1 MGFELPEVLKVSK
14 QMENKLVGKKIT
26 NIVLTE
32 YSKSIIKQGM
42 SNLDTRQNDILNNS
56 IKKIKPKGKWIF
68 LEFQNNNI
76 LMFGEI
82 IGKFSYIEKGESLP
96 LKYHVI
102 FQFDDGSSLTFQ
114 SSLYAFLTV
123 ATREEK
129 EMHRYAGN
137 VGPSPNESNFSLDYF
152 LQVLSNNEKKPIK
165 SALNIQDQISGLGN
179 AYINDI
185 LFETGI
191 HPKRKISDLSQIE
204 RNDIFDSIIK
214 IITSAIQLGGSVDEF
229 DLYGNPGEYSRIM
242 DKNTTLCKKCGEKVI
257 KENILGSSS
266 YFCPN
271 CQRI

>member
-96 LKYHVI
+96 LKYHI
-102 FQFDDGSSLTFQ
+102 SFQFEDGSALTFQ

-123 ATREEK
+123 ATRDEK
-129 EMHRYAGN
+129 SQHRYAGN
-137 VGPSPNESNFSLDYF
+137 IGPSPNESNFSLGYF

-185 LFETGI
+185 LFESGI
-191 HPKRKISDLSQIE
+191 HPKRKVSDLSQVE
-204 RNDIFDSIIK
+204 RDNIFDSIIK
-214 IITSAIQLGGSVDEF
+214 IITSAIQLGGSADEF
-229 DLYGNPGEYSRIM
+229 DLYGNSGKYSRIM
-242 DKNTTLCKKCGEKVI
+242 DKNTSLCRKCGEKVI

-266 YFCPN
+266 YFCSK
-271 CQRI
+271 CQKL